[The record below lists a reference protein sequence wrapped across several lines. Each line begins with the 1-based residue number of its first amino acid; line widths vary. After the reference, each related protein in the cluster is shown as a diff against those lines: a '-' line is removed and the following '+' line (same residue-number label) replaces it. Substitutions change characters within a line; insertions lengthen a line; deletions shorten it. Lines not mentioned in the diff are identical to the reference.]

1 MGKRMANRGPIFWGI
16 VAVVAATTI
25 GGVGWLVVGGGS
37 ETTPEAPAEE
47 SWTWSEEPSVDDQ
60 EAEARPAEESTGEAE
75 PAELEPAEKVAE
87 VEEAPEDSA
96 SPDEEA
102 DGEREQVTAESET
115 PARLPDS
122 KRSDKRP
129 DDETSERSELAKVR
143 PPARVGQS
151 GKSGRMPEEY
161 KPAVLRIVT
170 NFEKAD
176 ATVNGLPY
184 PEYSERSDK
193 KGMVLPAGGPY
204 NVKVTYDGKSKSYRI
219 SLRPY
224 EVRYLMVELSGFK
237 GGGPVTPSPSRNAT
251 GDSAKAGSQNDQDGR
266 GRVTVYSKP
275 KGTIHVDGSPKK
287 QQTPG
292 TVQVAAG
299 QHNIQVEFEGGEMSE
314 KKTVRVRKGSRIK
327 LFFRKR
333 D

>member
-1 MGKRMANRGPIFWGI
+1 MGKRIGNRGPIFWGS
-16 VAVVAATTI
+16 VAVVTAI
-25 GGVGWLVVGGGS
+25 VVGGVGWLIFGGDS
-37 ETTPEAPAEE
+37 ETLPEEPAEE
-47 SWTWSEEPSVDDQ
+47 SWAWSEEGPDDEA
-60 EAEARPAEESTGEAE
+60 EAEARPAEESTEEAE
-75 PAELEPAEKVAE
+75 SPVEGPSPEETVAE
-87 VEEAPEDSA
+87 VEEVPGEAE
-96 SPDEEA
+96 SPAEESH
-102 DGEREQVTAESET
+102 RVTAESET
-115 PARLPDS
+115 PARLPVS
-122 KRSDKRP
+122 G
-129 DDETSERSELAKVR
+129 ESEKPESPSRV
-143 PPARVGQS
+143 RVGQS
-151 GKSGRMPEEY
+151 GKTGRMPEEY

-184 PEYSERSDK
+184 PEYSEQSDQ

-204 NVKVTYDGKSKSYRI
+204 TVKVTYDGKSKSYRI

-237 GGGPVTPSPSRNAT
+237 GGGPVTPAPSRKAAG
-251 GDSAKAGSQNDQDGR
+251 GDSAKPNSQNNEKGR

-275 KGTIHVDGSPKK
+275 KGTVHVDGNPKK

-292 TVQVAAG
+292 TVQVEAG
-299 QHNIQVEFEGGEMSE
+299 QHNIQVKFDSGEMSE
-314 KKTVRVRKGSRIK
+314 SKTVRVRKGSRIK